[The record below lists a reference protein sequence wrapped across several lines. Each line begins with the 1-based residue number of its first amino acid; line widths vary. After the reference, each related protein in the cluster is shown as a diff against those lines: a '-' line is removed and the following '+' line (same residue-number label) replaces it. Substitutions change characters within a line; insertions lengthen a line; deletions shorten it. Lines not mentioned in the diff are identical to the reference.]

1 MTHFDQTVSRYK
13 TYSTQWDY
21 VQDRFGEKDL
31 LPFSISDMDF
41 QIPEGTQAILT
52 QAVQRGLFGYTRW
65 NHHDF
70 KGAISRWFQKRF
82 QTTIAEDWISFSPSV
97 MYSLSVFLQLLSKKG
112 GKVVTLTPCYDAFF
126 QVLKQNSQ
134 ELIPVSLDATKQ
146 FAIDFPRLEK
156 VFETERPTVFLLCSP
171 HNPTGRV
178 FSKTELQRIIQLCNT
193 YQVAL
198 ISDEIHMDVL
208 RKGVTHTPLLALQAE
223 IQVPV
228 VLMSSASKTFNS
240 PGLGCSYIITPDE
253 QLTERFLAILKGRDG
268 LSSVPYLGMLALMD
282 CYNEQEAWV
291 DELNQYID
299 QNFQLM
305 QELLKDSAVQ
315 TYLPDATYLAWLD
328 VSQVGMRMDE
338 LQERLVHQEKVA
350 IMRGDTYGPEGK
362 NYLRLNLGAPKEKII
377 DGVERLLRALEN

>member
-1 MTHFDQTVSRYK
+1 MTHFDQTVSRYG

-41 QIPEGTQAILT
+41 QIPTGTQAVLA

-70 KGAISRWFQKRF
+70 KGAISGWFQRRF
-82 QTTIAEDWISFSPSV
+82 QTTIPEEWISFSPSV
-97 MYSLSVFLQLLSKKG
+97 MYSLSVMLQLLSKKQ
-112 GKVVTLTPCYDAFF
+112 GKVVTLMPCYDAFF
-126 QVLKQNSQ
+126 QVLAQNEQ
-134 ELIPVSLDATKQ
+134 QLLPVTLKAEDH
-146 FAIDFPRLEK
+146 FAIDFPELERLFQVEQ
-156 VFETERPTVFLLCSP
+156 PNVFLLCSP

-178 FSKTELQRIIQLCNT
+178 FSKKELQQLIQLCNT

-208 RKGVTHTPLLALQAE
+208 RQGVQHTPLLALQAE

-240 PGLGCSYIITPDE
+240 PGLGCSYIVTSDAA
-253 QLTERFLAILKGRDG
+253 LTERFLAILKGRDG

-291 DELNQYID
+291 NELNHYID
-299 QNFQLM
+299 ENFKIM
-305 QELLKDSAVQ
+305 QAMLKDSAIQ

-328 VSQVGMRMDE
+328 VSQVNMTMDE
-338 LQERLVHQEKVA
+338 LQHQLVHQEKVA
-350 IMRGDTYGPEGK
+350 IMRGDTYGPQGK

-377 DGVERLLRALEN
+377 DGIERLLRVIEQ

>member
-1 MTHFDQTVSRYK
+1 MTHFDQIVSRYG

-41 QIPEGTQAILT
+41 QIPTGTQAVLA

-70 KGAISRWFQKRF
+70 KGAISSWFQRRF
-82 QTTIAEDWISFSPSV
+82 QTTIPEEWISFSPSV
-97 MYSLSVFLQLLSKKG
+97 MYSLSVMLQLVSKKQ
-112 GKVVTLTPCYDAFF
+112 GKVVTLMPCYDAFF
-126 QVLKQNSQ
+126 QVLAQNEQ
-134 ELIPVSLDATKQ
+134 QLLPVTLKAEDH
-146 FAIDFPRLEK
+146 FDIDFLALENLFQ
-156 VFETERPTVFLLCSP
+156 VEQPNVFLLCSP

-178 FSKTELQRIIQLCNT
+178 FSKKELQQLIQLCNT

-208 RKGVTHTPLLALQAE
+208 RQGVQHTPLLALQAE

-240 PGLGCSYIITPDE
+240 PGLGCSYIVTPDAA
-253 QLTERFLAILKGRDG
+253 LTERFLAILKGRDG

-291 DELNQYID
+291 NELNHYID
-299 QNFQLM
+299 ENFKIM
-305 QELLKDSAVQ
+305 QAMLQESAI
-315 TYLPDATYLAWLD
+315 
-328 VSQVGMRMDE
+328 QVHMTMDE
-338 LQERLVHQEKVA
+338 LQHQLVHQEKVA
-350 IMRGDTYGPEGK
+350 IMRGDTYGPQGK

-377 DGVERLLRALEN
+377 DGIERLLRVIEE